1 MTGFFILQKIFIL
14 RQVKIGIFNM
24 IGISLYNVHNCLH
37 KSKNPLRL
45 KVKGSYFQAVYLSV
59 ANGERTLFSFI
70 FYEKRISLSIE
81 IITKN
86 KFRILYPLLN
96 KKHSRSIDTLAD
108 IIFMVPASVCIW
120 EAPLGTM
127 FFLAVMYRWLY
138 CDIWCSAEAPD
149 HLTPVSNRPS
159 VIEWPEHQWDC
170 GGCGVP

>member
-1 MTGFFILQKIFIL
+1 MRGGMQATFLLLFRVAMWQD
-14 RQVKIGIFNM
+14 KIGIFNM

-45 KVKGSYFQAVYLSV
+45 KVKESYFQAVYLSV

-96 KKHSRSIDTLAD
+96 KKHSRQ
-108 IIFMVPASVCIW
+108 
-120 EAPLGTM
+120 
-127 FFLAVMYRWLY
+127 
-138 CDIWCSAEAPD
+138 
-149 HLTPVSNRPS
+149 H
-159 VIEWPEHQWDC
+159 
-170 GGCGVP
+170 